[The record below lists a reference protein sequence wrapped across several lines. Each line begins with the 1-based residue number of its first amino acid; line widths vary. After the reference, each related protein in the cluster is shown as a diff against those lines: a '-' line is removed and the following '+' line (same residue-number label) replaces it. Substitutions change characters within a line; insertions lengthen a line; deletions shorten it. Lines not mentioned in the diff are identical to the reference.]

1 MTSQGAR
8 VQLNGEE
15 SVRRKAAEF
24 QEVPG
29 EAEADAVRS
38 AFLQRSESPAQLN
51 AALTGMGPT
60 TRNMVV
66 ERLQRERGNAFV
78 QRMVTAA
85 QRTEEPEGS
94 AGRMVGLSQPDM
106 VAEVQRRKGGG
117 SALPDNTRGEMEG
130 HFGADLSGVRIHSD
144 GTAAALSRELNAQ
157 AFTTGKDVFFGEGK
171 YNPSST
177 DGRATLA
184 HDLTHVG
191 QQGGFG
197 APIAAQREAAD
208 EEVQALAI
216 QREGEEDEVQALSVQ
231 REESA
236 ESEDEEVQALSVQRE
251 ESAESEDEEVQA
263 LSIQR
268 QPAADEEERSA

>member
-1 MTSQGAR
+1 MTAQGVR

-38 AFLQRSESPAQLN
+38 TFLQRAETKVAPGQLGT
-51 AALTGMGPT
+51 ALTSMGSSA
-60 TRNMVV
+60 REQIV

-78 QRMVTAA
+78 QRVVASA
-85 QRTEEPEGS
+85 QRSEEPEGTT
-94 AGRMVGLSQPDM
+94 GRMVGLSQPDM
-106 VAEVQRRKGGG
+106 VGEVQRRKGGG
-117 SALPDNTRGEMEG
+117 SALPDGTRGEMEG

-171 YNPSST
+171 YNPTST

-184 HDLTHVG
+184 HELTHVG

-197 APIAAQREAAD
+197 APVGTAAQREGAD
-208 EEVQALAI
+208 DE
-216 QREGEEDEVQALSVQ
+216 EVQALSVQ
-231 REESA
+231 REG
-236 ESEDEEVQALSVQRE
+236 EDEEVQALSVQRE
-251 ESAESEDEEVQA
+251 GEDEELQALSVQREGEDEEVQA
-263 LSIQR
+263 LSVQR